1 LKLENINGSVKMQ
14 QFTTTI
20 TQRSQVT
27 LPADVRKRLGVG
39 PRDKVAFVI
48 DEDGV
53 RLLPAPFTLESA
65 YGSVVPR
72 QHPEDFK
79 AIERMAKE
87 EHIKKR
93 KLELP

>member
-1 LKLENINGSVKMQ
+1 
-14 QFTTTI
+14 
-20 TQRSQVT
+20 
-27 LPADVRKRLGVG
+27 
-39 PRDKVAFVI
+39 VAFVI

-53 RLLPAPFTLESA
+53 RLLPAPFTIESV

-72 QHPEDFK
+72 QRPEDFK
-79 AIERMAKE
+79 AIERTAKE